1 MAHTRVSNLASKS
14 FAARHSMD
22 SPEWYTPLSY
32 VEAAR
37 KTMGGIDVD
46 PASHEE
52 ANQIVKAT
60 RFYTE
65 AENGLIQPWAGRVFL
80 NPPGGVKLVNGFWR
94 ILCEEWAAHRTT
106 QAIWIGYSLEQLQTL
121 QNAHA
126 PFHPLGFSMCIPKQ
140 RIAFIENEAKRIA
153 RLAKID
159 AENVI
164 LRDKGEPLKR
174 RNERA
179 NGPSHANYITYIGH
193 RTPEFRAAFESFGQ
207 VVIR

>member
-1 MAHTRVSNLASKS
+1 MASHN

-22 SPEWYTPLSY
+22 SPEWYTPSRV

-37 KTMGGIDVD
+37 TAMGGIDVD
-46 PASHEE
+46 PASHDE
-52 ANQIVKAT
+52 ANLIVKAT
-60 RFYTE
+60 RFYSE
-65 AENGLIQPWAGRVFL
+65 AENGLIRPWEGRVFI
-80 NPPGGVKLVNGFWR
+80 NPPGGVKLVNAFWR
-94 ILCEEWAAHRTT
+94 ILCDEWAAQRTT

-126 PFHPLGFSMCIPKQ
+126 PFHPLGFSMCIPKA
-140 RIAFIENEAKRIA
+140 RIAFIENEAKRLE

-164 LRDKGEPLKR
+164 RRDKGEKLR
-174 RNERA
+174 RRSEIA
-179 NGPSHANYITYIGH
+179 DGPSHANYITYIGH
-193 RTPEFRAAFESFGQ
+193 RTSEFRAAFEPLGQ